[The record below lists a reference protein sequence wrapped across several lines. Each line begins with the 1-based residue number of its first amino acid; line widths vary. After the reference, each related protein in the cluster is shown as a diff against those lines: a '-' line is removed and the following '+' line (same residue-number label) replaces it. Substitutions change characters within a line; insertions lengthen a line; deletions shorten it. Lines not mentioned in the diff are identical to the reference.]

1 MTEAEAEAD
10 QSTDCLEE
18 NLDGMGQNQQTTA
31 IEKISTNWDVTCI
44 YASHYLLQI
53 NKTHS

>member
-18 NLDGMGQNQQTTA
+18 NLDGIGQNQQTTA